1 MSCWRCRHAEQQ
13 WKSSLWPLAITQPG
27 PTTSPGPVR
36 LTGGD
41 PNAPHPPDPA
51 PIERIRLEGIW
62 HRYSGAAADPWTL
75 RGVDLSLAA
84 GELLGL
90 LGPSGCGKTT
100 LLRLIAGFEQPLRGR
115 IWIDGREV
123 AGPGRFLAPERRG
136 VGMVFQDYALFP
148 HLDAVANARFG
159 LRRGEASD
167 RVSWL
172 FALLGME
179 GLESRYPHELS
190 GGQRQRLA
198 LARAL
203 APQPSVVLLDEPFS
217 NLDVEV
223 RERLRSELP
232 AVLAACGACGLLVTH
247 DPQEA
252 LAIADRVA
260 ILNQGLLE
268 QCASPVE
275 LVQRPATAFVG
286 RFVLQANLLPARWR
300 GRELATPIGTF
311 ELCPSRSAPPGEP
324 AEADGGANVRQVPG
338 DARADPARTPNGGD
352 PPSGPR
358 TPQLLL
364 RPTDLEVVPA
374 VAAAGPSGDGPW
386 DPDVLPGVEVEVLG
400 REFLGRD
407 WLYQMGLGSLR
418 LRVRLPLA
426 VALER
431 GERCRLALRPEAE
444 PLLFPSGLPLRASSP
459 GPLQGP

>member
-1 MSCWRCRHAEQQ
+1 MLNNNGDR
-13 WKSSLWPLAITQPG
+13 SLWPLAITHPG
-27 PTTSPGPVR
+27 PTTTPGPVAR
-36 LTGGD
+36 PGHSPIGPGAGD
-41 PNAPHPPDPA
+41 PAA
-51 PIERIRLEGIW
+51 IERVRLEGIW
-62 HRYSGAAADPWTL
+62 HRYGAPGADPWTL
-75 RGVDLSLAA
+75 RGIDLSLAP

-100 LLRLIAGFEQPLRGR
+100 LLRLIAGFEQPQRGR
-115 IWIDGREV
+115 LWLDGREV
-123 AGPGRFLAPERRG
+123 AGPGRFLPPERRG

-159 LRRGEASD
+159 LRRGEHPD

-172 FALLGME
+172 FALLGLE
-179 GLESRYPHELS
+179 GLERRYPHELS

-232 AVLAACGACGLLVTH
+232 AVLAACGACALLVTH

-260 ILNQGLLE
+260 ILNQGQLE

-286 RFVLQANLLPARWR
+286 RFVLQANLLPAQWR
-300 GRELATPIGTF
+300 GQKLTTPLGTF
-311 ELCPSRSAPPGEP
+311 ELAPAPYG
-324 AEADGGANVRQVPG
+324 G
-338 DARADPARTPNGGD
+338 DA
-352 PPSGPR
+352 PSGPG
-358 TPQLLL
+358 TPQLLV
-364 RPTDLEVVPA
+364 RPTDLEVLPPGH
-374 VAAAGPSGDGPW
+374 AAWPSVGAPP
-386 DPDVLPGVEVEVLG
+386 DPDPQPGVEVEVLS
-400 REFLGRD
+400 REFLGRE

-418 LRVRLPLA
+418 LRVRLPLS

-431 GERCRLALRPEAE
+431 RDRCRLALRPGAE
-444 PLLFPSGLPLRASSP
+444 PLLFPSGLPLLASSP